1 VAWVRRNRGEAL
13 TTEEQERFPP
23 LAPDFVIELRS
34 RSDGLGDLQNKMAA
48 YMANGVRLGWLIN
61 PQQQQV
67 EIYRLDREV
76 EVFRS
81 PTVLDGEDVLPDFRL
96 DLGSI
101 W

>member
-1 VAWVRRNRGEAL
+1 
-13 TTEEQERFPP
+13 
-23 LAPDFVIELRS
+23 
-34 RSDGLGDLQNKMAA
+34 MAA

-76 EVFRS
+76 EVLQS

-96 DLGSI
+96 DMGSI